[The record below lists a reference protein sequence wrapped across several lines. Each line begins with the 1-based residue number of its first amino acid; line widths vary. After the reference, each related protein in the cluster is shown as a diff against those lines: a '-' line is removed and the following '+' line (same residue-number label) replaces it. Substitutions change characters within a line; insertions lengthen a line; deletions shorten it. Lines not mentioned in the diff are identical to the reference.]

1 MNKTI
6 FVFFFL
12 SIMNLSCTVIN
23 LMTAKTIEKSQE
35 SLLELII
42 NLSSRSEKNMSD
54 ESLILES
61 IQKTGKNLCEKT
73 DFLNKKI
80 AKLIDAEKQTGTDRI
95 LFDSA
100 VIKLEQEGDFL
111 FRKKLYG
118 DSLHK
123 YEAALCLN
131 PENTGLRSK
140 RLMALYFQNSFDSG
154 KHRWILNECENLR
167 KAGFVSDELLQIEK
181 KVLLEEK
188 IYKED

>member
-1 MNKTI
+1 MNKTT

-23 LMTAKTIEKSQE
+23 LTTAKTIEKSQE

-80 AKLIDAEKQTGTDRI
+80 AKLIEAEKQTGTDRI

-118 DSLHK
+118 DGF
-123 YEAALCLN
+123 
-131 PENTGLRSK
+131 TMRSA
-140 RLMALYFQNSFDSG
+140 R
-154 KHRWILNECENLR
+154 
-167 KAGFVSDELLQIEK
+167 
-181 KVLLEEK
+181 
-188 IYKED
+188 